1 MYSFLINKPAQLI
14 FKCMH
19 EMSMIEREKASQK
32 IEWKMFGILDYQVIS
47 LMQRD
52 LEFISV
58 DCTILHIYCSID
70 ALKLHV

>member
-1 MYSFLINKPAQLI
+1 
-14 FKCMH
+14 
-19 EMSMIEREKASQK
+19 MSTIEREKASQK

-47 LMQRD
+47 PMQRD